1 MVSTAAPYAA
11 PPGAR
16 IFLTTLYMASQS
28 DGGSIVVSPVDGST
42 AFRAGLRARRG
53 ALGGEGMELR
63 ESSMASDL
71 MPSDLMPSDLMHSD
85 LICSVLTCFILTPFG
100 DNGPSDLTVSARRRF
115 LTGRSTTSSM
125 SRISD
130 LISSV
135 FAVARA
141 NRARDDRVVRLGGE
155 TGSDTRSNSFAASLE
170 TLELR
175 IM

>member
-28 DGGSIVVSPVDGST
+28 DGGSIVVSPVDGLM

-71 MPSDLMPSDLMHSD
+71 IPSDLTYSD

-170 TLELR
+170 TLEVR
-175 IM
+175 IL